1 MHNLILSLKS
11 ITKEYLSGTS
21 EVQNVLD
28 GVNLDVKKGEIVA
41 ILGPS
46 GSGKSTLLQIIG
58 LLLNATSGHILLN
71 GENCINITEKKRTL
85 LRRRYLG
92 FIYQFHHLLPEFSV
106 IENLVLPQMING
118 KTKKEAILNAMAKLE
133 VLDMLQY
140 AEKDVTKLSG
150 GEQQRVAVARSIVN
164 DPHLILADEPT
175 GNLDQQNTKLVLQ
188 LIKKQIKNHNKAAVI
203 VTHNTEIL
211 CEMDRSFKL
220 VGGLLNPV

>member
-58 LLLNATSGHILLN
+58 LLLNATSGDILLN
-71 GENCINITEKKRTL
+71 GENCNNITEKKRTL

-106 IENLVLPQMING
+106 IENLVIPQMING

-220 VGGLLNPV
+220 VGGLLNSV